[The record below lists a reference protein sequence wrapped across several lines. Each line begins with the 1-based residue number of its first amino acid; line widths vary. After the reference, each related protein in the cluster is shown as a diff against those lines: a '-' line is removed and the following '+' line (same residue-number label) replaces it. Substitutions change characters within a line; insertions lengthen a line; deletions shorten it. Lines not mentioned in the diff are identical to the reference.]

1 MSPEVIAA
9 IIAASVSVLTVIGA
23 LAAQHFGR
31 PATSRNTQEALGEQR
46 KQLDRTLIRLPK
58 RPLFGRR
65 GRSNGSTS
73 ARRLGLHHRL
83 RATPDHHRRLGACR
97 GVAAPHIGRSLRS
110 SRPRR
115 VMLDTTRP
123 SPDSVAA

>member
-1 MSPEVIAA
+1 MSPEVIGA

-58 RPLFGRR
+58 RPLFGMCVK
-65 GRSNGSTS
+65 GLGPAKENVPDST
-73 ARRLGLHHRL
+73 AR
-83 RATPDHHRRLGACR
+83 
-97 GVAAPHIGRSLRS
+97 
-110 SRPRR
+110 SRP
-115 VMLDTTRP
+115 
-123 SPDSVAA
+123 